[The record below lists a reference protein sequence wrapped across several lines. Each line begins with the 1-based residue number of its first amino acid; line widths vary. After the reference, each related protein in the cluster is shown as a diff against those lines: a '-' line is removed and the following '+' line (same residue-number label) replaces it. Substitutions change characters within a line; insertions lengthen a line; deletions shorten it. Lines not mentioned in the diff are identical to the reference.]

1 MLPNPYESP
10 SQYEPPVQNVE
21 NRPRNTEVFGLIS
34 FVVGLISLVASPF
47 SCCCGIG
54 SIIFLPIPITGFVL
68 GIVSISKCRA
78 EPERYSSTRFG
89 VAGVILSAVAIIV
102 ILVEFALLIFMFNP
116 DLSGQYLIETLEK
129 LEWQQ

>member
-21 NRPRNTEVFGLIS
+21 NRPRNTEAFGLIS
-34 FVVGLISLVASPF
+34 FVLGLISLVASPF
-47 SCCCGIG
+47 SCCCGMG
-54 SIIFLPIPITGFVL
+54 NIIFLSIPIIGIVL

-78 EPERYSSTRFG
+78 EPERYSSSRFG
-89 VAGVILSAVAIIV
+89 IVGVILSAVAVIV
-102 ILVEFALLIFMFNP
+102 IPVVFALLIFIFNS

-129 LEWQQ
+129 LESQQ

>member
-21 NRPRNTEVFGLIS
+21 YRPRNTEVFGFVS
-34 FVVGLISLVASPF
+34 FVVGLVSLVVLPF
-47 SCCCGIG
+47 SCCCCGVGNIL
-54 SIIFLPIPITGFVL
+54 FLPIPIAGIVL

-89 VAGVILSAVAIIV
+89 VVGVILSAVAVIV
-102 ILVEFALLIFMFNP
+102 ILVVFTLLIFMFSP
-116 DLSGQYLIETLEK
+116 DLSGEYLIETLEK
-129 LEWQQ
+129 LET

>member
-21 NRPRNTEVFGLIS
+21 YRPRSTEVFGFIS
-34 FVVGLISLVASPF
+34 FVVGLISLVALPF
-47 SCCCGIG
+47 SCCCGAG
-54 SIIFLPIPITGFVL
+54 YIIFLPIPITGIVL

-89 VAGVILSAVAIIV
+89 VVGVILSAVAVIV
-102 ILVEFALLIFMFNP
+102 ILVVFTLLILMFNS
-116 DLSGQYLIETLEK
+116 DLSGEYLIEALEK
-129 LEWQQ
+129 LEL

>member
-21 NRPRNTEVFGLIS
+21 YRPRNIEVFGFIS

-47 SCCCGIG
+47 SCCCNVGN
-54 SIIFLPIPITGFVL
+54 IIFLPIPITGIVL

-89 VAGVILSAVAIIV
+89 VVGVILSAVAVIV
-102 ILVEFALLIFMFNP
+102 ILVVFTLLIFMFSP
-116 DLSGQYLIETLEK
+116 DLSGEYLIETLEK
-129 LEWQQ
+129 LET

>member
-1 MLPNPYESP
+1 MLPNPFESP

-21 NRPRNTEVFGLIS
+21 YRPRNIEVFGVIS

-47 SCCCGIG
+47 SCCCIVGI
-54 SIIFLPIPITGFVL
+54 IIFLPIPITGIVL

-89 VAGVILSAVAIIV
+89 VVGVILSAVAVIV
-102 ILVEFALLIFMFNP
+102 ILVVFTLLIFMFSP
-116 DLSGQYLIETLEK
+116 DLSGEYLIETLEK
-129 LEWQQ
+129 LET